1 MNQST
6 LEAFMAW
13 GDRSNRDTAH
23 MLDLAV
29 AGTID
34 AICGGGTV
42 VLRPV
47 RLEEIASRI
56 AKREHHPDGAWIVTL
71 RPREDMTPEEVAAIP
86 QFEHGSDVN
95 TERTSAEI
103 ASLAGRILNMSAA
116 EVNAMPIFDLFD
128 MAKRL
133 AGSALTQRG

>member
-1 MNQST
+1 MKNET

-13 GDRSNRDTAH
+13 GDRANRDTAH
-23 MLDLAV
+23 LLDLAV

-56 AKREHHPDGAWIVTL
+56 AKREHHPDGAWVVTL
-71 RPREDMTPEEVAAIP
+71 KPRDDSTVETLP
-86 QFEHGSDVN
+86 QFEHGVTDPKN
-95 TERTSAEI
+95 TEMTSAEI
-103 ASLAGRILNMSAA
+103 ASLAGRILNMQPSKND
-116 EVNAMPIFDLFD
+116 NADYDVLLVA
-128 MAKRL
+128 AKRL